1 VRDSDRNNSKVHVV
15 SPVLRLFLADNLL
28 PSSKKNAGMLIDL
41 KCYQGSRK
49 KHVLWRRPGYYCGNE
64 LACEVSLQQLR
75 EDVQSDGKKGRVRP
89 VTRKTL

>member
-1 VRDSDRNNSKVHVV
+1 MCC
-15 SPVLRLFLADNLL
+15 
-28 PSSKKNAGMLIDL
+28 G
-41 KCYQGSRK
+41 G
-49 KHVLWRRPGYYCGNE
+49 GYYCGNE